1 MPSSRLLVR
10 SLSGCALAALVLTG
24 TGCPKAPPP
33 KLPPREVP
41 RLGQVGDT
49 TGERSDVVADAV
61 QQGSN
66 QARIQFDCAAHSQ
79 GVEGRGLLS
88 ADIAKCEY
96 DYAQKTLTISSDSA
110 ADCPTLLLTVTSF
123 RGPGTYNT
131 SSLGALSLGTAKMR
145 HAACSWDGTMCLNW
159 NGASG
164 PHPESSCTIEISSD
178 GGLQYGTTGSTVSG
192 TFVCDDF
199 VGPWKGCAGAPAKTS
214 CIVSRAS
221 FSAAGCNVINK
232 DTKPEKGDKKGD
244 KKGKGK
250 K

>member
-1 MPSSRLLVR
+1 MPKSR
-10 SLSGCALAALVLTG
+10 SLRPLLWGCAVTALVLAG
-24 TGCPKAPPP
+24 TGCPKPPPP

-41 RLGQVGDT
+41 RLGQVGDS

-79 GVEGRGLLS
+79 GVDGRGLLS
-88 ADIAKCEY
+88 AEISKCEY
-96 DYAQKTLTISSDSA
+96 DAAQKTLTISSESA
-110 ADCPTLLLTVTSF
+110 TDCPTFLLTVTNF
-123 RGPGTYNT
+123 HGPGTYNT
-131 SSLGALSLGTAKMR
+131 SSLGPLSLGTAKMR
-145 HAACSWDGTMCLNW
+145 HAACSWDGSMCLNW
-159 NGASG
+159 NGAGG
-164 PHPESSCTIEISSD
+164 PHPESSCTIEVSSD
-178 GGLQYGTTGSTVSG
+178 GGLQYGTTGATVSG

-221 FSAAGCNVINK
+221 FSAAGCNVLNK
-232 DTKPEKGDKKGD
+232 DKDKGDKKGD

>member
-1 MPSSRLLVR
+1 MPSSRL
-10 SLSGCALAALVLTG
+10 SLRASSLGPALLALVLAG
-24 TGCPKAPPP
+24 TGCPKPPPP

-41 RLGQVGDT
+41 RLGEVGDT
-49 TGERSDVVADAV
+49 TGERSDVVSDAV

-66 QARIQFDCAAHSQ
+66 QARIQFDCAAHSK

-96 DYAQKTLTISSDSA
+96 DYAEKKLTISSDSA
-110 ADCPTLLLTVTSF
+110 ADCPTFLLTVTSF
-123 RGPGTYNT
+123 HGPGTYNT
-131 SSLGALSLGTAKMR
+131 SSLGPLSLGTAKMR

-159 NGASG
+159 NGAAG

-178 GGLQYGTTGSTVSG
+178 GGLQYGSAGATVSG

-199 VGPWKGCAGAPAKTS
+199 LGTWKGCAGAPAKTS

-221 FSAAGCNVINK
+221 FSAAGCNVLNK
-232 DTKPEKGDKKGD
+232 DKVDKKNNP
-244 KKGKGK
+244 KNGKGK